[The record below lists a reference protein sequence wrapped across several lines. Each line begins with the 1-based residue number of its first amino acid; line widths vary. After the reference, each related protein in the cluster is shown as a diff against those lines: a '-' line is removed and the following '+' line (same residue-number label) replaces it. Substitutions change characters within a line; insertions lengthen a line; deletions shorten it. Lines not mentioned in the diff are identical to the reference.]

1 MPPWRNRTM
10 SPLHK
15 GPEFSGDR
23 EFKVILED
31 IRSQFRAFGEGM
43 DTVQRKLDALEGLPQ
58 AVKELQEDVGLL
70 KIDVSQLKTQM
81 AFVIDKV
88 LPTVA
93 TKDDLFRLEKR
104 LTTLESS
111 R

>member
-1 MPPWRNRTM
+1 M
-10 SPLHK
+10 SAFRK
-15 GPEFSGDR
+15 GPEYSGDR

-31 IRSQFRAFGEGM
+31 IQSQFRAFGEGM
-43 DTVQRKLDALEGLPQ
+43 DTVQCKLDALQ
-58 AVKELQEDVGLL
+58 VDMSQL
-70 KIDVSQLKTQM
+70 KTDVSQLKTQM
-81 AFVIDKV
+81 SFVTDKV

-104 LTTLESS
+104 LTSLESS